1 MNETAEEDCWQ
12 TSNNI
17 NNDTVEKTACT
28 EFEFDQSIFKNT
40 IVTKWNLGSLFLI
53 KSLKSADST
62 NLDPSQNLIH
72 VTELNLNI

>member
-53 KSLKSADST
+53 KSLKSAESA
-62 NLDPSQNLIH
+62 LLI
-72 VTELNLNI
+72 VLM